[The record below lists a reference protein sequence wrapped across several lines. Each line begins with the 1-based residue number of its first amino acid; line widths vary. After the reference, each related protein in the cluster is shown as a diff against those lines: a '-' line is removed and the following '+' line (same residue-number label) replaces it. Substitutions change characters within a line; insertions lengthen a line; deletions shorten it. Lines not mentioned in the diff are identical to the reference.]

1 MTNPPAEAFGG
12 ISRANSSTEPWPACR
27 SCGSRGLGRHTIP
40 LSRAG
45 CSRSTA
51 TPEGIPAGAMT
62 LTGLTN
68 PNLALEPGSRHRQFM
83 ASSPLQ
89 PSFAWRSSSSTD
101 AINEQHLSGLDC
113 SGAAQHAWAQH
124 GAGRHSLGP
133 ETRQYPGRLLD
144 GTDKA
149 HFQPSAHPTRNK
161 RRSNLHIIEVSCG
174 VYCVYFEKI
183 KLT

>member
-1 MTNPPAEAFGG
+1 MACLSVVRIKGTWEAHNPP
-12 ISRANSSTEPWPACR
+12 EPSWLQPQHR
-27 SCGSRGLGRHTIP
+27 HTRRDPSRGDG
-40 LSRAG
+40 
-45 CSRSTA
+45 
-51 TPEGIPAGAMT
+51 
-62 LTGLTN
+62 LTGRTN
-68 PNLALEPGSRHRQFM
+68 PNLALEPGSRHHQFM

-133 ETRQYPGRLLD
+133 ETRQYPGRLID

-161 RRSNLHIIEVSCG
+161 RRSNLNIIEVSCG